1 MVIGKYDKCK
11 YIKEEIVYNLLIR
24 KLIYGTIFIMKIK
37 EGYMEYFISE
47 SWDKV
52 LGEDGINCAKLSL
65 EKALKDK
72 TFFTPAREDI
82 FNAFKYTPLED
93 VKVLILG
100 QDPYPDANAAHGLS
114 FSSKY
119 KRRPPSLKHI
129 FEVAAP
135 NHEFTTNTLTGWAK
149 QGVLLLNISLTFDKE
164 STLTNRIKIW
174 KDFIDR
180 VFGAIIN
187 RNKPLVVMLW
197 GEKAQ
202 KYKSVF
208 ENCADNVLVLTAS
221 HPSSFSFNKG
231 DEKFIECDHFNKCNK
246 FLKSHNQTEIDWT
259 KL

>member
-1 MVIGKYDKCK
+1 
-11 YIKEEIVYNLLIR
+11 
-24 KLIYGTIFIMKIK
+24 MKIK

-47 SWDKV
+47 SWDKA
-52 LGEDGINCAKLSL
+52 LGKEGITCAKISL

-82 FNAFKYTPLED
+82 FSAFKYTPLED

-202 KYKSVF
+202 KYKPVF

-231 DEKFIECDHFNKCNK
+231 DEKFIECDHFNKCNQ
-246 FLKSHNQTEIDWT
+246 FLKSHNQAEIDWT

>member
-1 MVIGKYDKCK
+1 
-11 YIKEEIVYNLLIR
+11 
-24 KLIYGTIFIMKIK
+24 
-37 EGYMEYFISE
+37 MENFISE

-52 LGEDGINCAKLSL
+52 LGEDGINCAKIAL

-72 TFFTPAREDI
+72 TFFTPNREDI
-82 FNAFKYTPLED
+82 FNAFKFTPLAD

-100 QDPYPDANAAHGLS
+100 QDPYPDPNAAHGLS

-135 NHEFTTNTLTGWAK
+135 NHEFPTNTLIGWAK

-164 STLTNRIKIW
+164 STLSNRIKIW

-180 VFGAIIN
+180 IFDAIIN
-187 RNKPLVVMLW
+187 RDKPLVVMLW

-202 KYKSVF
+202 KYKPVF
-208 ENCADNVLVLTAS
+208 ENCGENVLVLTAS